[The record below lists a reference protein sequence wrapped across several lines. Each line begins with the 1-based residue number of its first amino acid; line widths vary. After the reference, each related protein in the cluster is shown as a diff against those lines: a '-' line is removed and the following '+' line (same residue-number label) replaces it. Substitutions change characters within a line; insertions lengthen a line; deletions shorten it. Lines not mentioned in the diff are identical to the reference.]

1 MGEKLLWT
9 LSQPGITP
17 DHVNLSSDAYGSQPR
32 FDGAGNCVGLTYA
45 SPNSLHGTIRYLVS
59 HGMALEEA
67 LKLLT
72 TTPAQLIAKEGVK
85 GCIAPGADADLL
97 VLGEDLSIEGLF
109 ARGENGPLGW

>member
-1 MGEKLLWT
+1 M
-9 LSQPGITP
+9 
-17 DHVNLSSDAYGSQPR
+17 
-32 FDGAGNCVGLTYA
+32 GLTYA

-97 VLGEDLSIEGLF
+97 VWERTCLLRAFLPGGK
-109 ARGENGPLGW
+109 RPLGW